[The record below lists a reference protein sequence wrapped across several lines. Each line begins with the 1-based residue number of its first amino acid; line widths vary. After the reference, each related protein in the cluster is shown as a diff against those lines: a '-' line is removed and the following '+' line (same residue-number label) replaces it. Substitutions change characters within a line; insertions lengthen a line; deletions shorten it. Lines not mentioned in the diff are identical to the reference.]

1 MLKDLIT
8 DETFL
13 EDVVCASWDELV
25 DIGGNLLV
33 KQGKVEPRFLQSIKD
48 TIAEFGGYMVLVDD
62 IAFFHGRP
70 EAGVK
75 ETAMSLVL
83 LRDPV
88 YLESKRIKAAFTF
101 AAVDKSGHLALM
113 RELGGY
119 LQDDEFLELLRND
132 GGKSKIMERIQKGAE
147 LS

>member
-8 DETFL
+8 DETYL
-13 EDVVCASWDELV
+13 EDVVCSTWDELV
-25 DIGGNLLV
+25 DIGGGLLV
-33 KQGKVEPRFLQSIKD
+33 KQGTVEPRFLQSIKD

-62 IAFFHGRP
+62 IAFLHGRP

-75 ETAMSLVL
+75 ETSMSLVL

-88 YLESKRIKAAFTF
+88 YLDSKRIKAAFTF

-119 LQDDEFLELLRND
+119 LQDDDFLELLRN
-132 GGKSKIMERIQKGAE
+132 GGTKAEIMDKIEKGAE
-147 LS
+147 LQ

>member
-8 DETFL
+8 DEMYL
-13 EDVVCASWDELV
+13 EDVVCSSWDELV
-25 DIGGNLLV
+25 DIGGGLLV
-33 KQGKVEPRFLQSIKD
+33 KQDKVEPRFLQSIKD

-62 IAFFHGRP
+62 IAFLHGRP

-75 ETAMSLVL
+75 ETSMSLVL

-88 YLESKRIKAAFTF
+88 YLDSKRIKAAFTF

-119 LQDDEFLELLRND
+119 LQDDGFLELLRQ
-132 GGKSKIMERIQKGAE
+132 GGPKAEIMDKFQKGAQ
-147 LS
+147 LQ

>member
-8 DETFL
+8 DEMYL
-13 EDVVCASWDELV
+13 EDVVCSSWDALV
-25 DIGGNLLV
+25 DIGGGLLV
-33 KQGKVEPRFLQSIKD
+33 KQDKVEPRFLQSIKD

-62 IAFFHGRP
+62 IAFLHGRP

-75 ETAMSLVL
+75 ETSMSLVL

-88 YLESKRIKAAFTF
+88 YLDSKRIKAAFTF
-101 AAVDKSGHLALM
+101 AAIDKSGHLALM

-119 LQDDEFLELLRND
+119 LQDDEFLELLRQ
-132 GGKSKIMERIQKGAE
+132 GGPKEKIMDKIQKGAE
-147 LS
+147 LQ